1 MLLGGSRYA
10 LPVIETAHKL
20 GLYVITCDYLP
31 DNIAHKY
38 SDQYCNVSIID
49 KYAVLKVAQEL
60 QIDGIMSFACDP
72 GVVTAA
78 YVAEK
83 MGLPS
88 CGSYE
93 TVSILQNK
101 ARFRRFLT
109 DNGFNV
115 PKIHSYNSVED
126 AIREKDI
133 IEYPVIVKPVDSAGS
148 KGVTRV
154 NSSDELFA
162 AVEHAFDYSL
172 GSQIIIEDYLEKVGY
187 SSDTDCFSV
196 DGKLR
201 FVSFNSQRFDES
213 SDNPYAPAAF
223 SWPSSMP
230 SEVELE
236 LTNEIQ
242 RVITLLNLGNS
253 IYNVETRLATNGKPY
268 IMEISPRGGGNR
280 LAECLRYATGV
291 DLIEGAVRAALGM
304 PIENITQQPYSGH
317 WAEVVLHSENNG
329 AFRGLWISDAI
340 KDCVVEKDLWVQE
353 GDKVFGFD
361 SANKAIGTLVLKFK
375 DQASLDNVMNHISEY
390 VKVRTEESDLWK
402 LEVISV

>member
-1 MLLGGSRYA
+1 MKKLMLLGGSRYA

-38 SDQYCNVSIID
+38 SDQYCNVSLID
-49 KYAVLKVAQEL
+49 KDAVLKVAQEL

-93 TVSILQNK
+93 AVSILQNK
-101 ARFRRFLT
+101 ARFRQFLT

-115 PKIHSYNSVED
+115 PKIHSYNTVQD
-126 AIREKDI
+126 AIKEKDT

-154 NSSDELFA
+154 NSPDELLA
-162 AVEHAFDYSL
+162 AVEHAFDYSI
-172 GSQIIIEDYLEKVGY
+172 GKHIIVEDYLEKIGY

-196 DGKLR
+196 DGILQ

-213 SDNPYAPAAF
+213 SDNPYAPAAY

-230 SEVELE
+230 SEVEKE

-242 RVITLLNLGNS
+242 RVIKLLNLGSS

-291 DLIEGAVRAALGM
+291 DLIDGAVRAAMGM
-304 PIENITQQPYSGH
+304 PIENISQKPYKGC
-317 WAEVVLHSENNG
+317 WAEIILHSDKCG
-329 AFRGLWISDAI
+329 IYKGLWISDEI
-340 KDCVVEKDLWVQE
+340 KPFVVEEDVWVSSGKQI
-353 GDKVFGFD
+353 FSFD
-361 SANKAIGTLVLKFK
+361 SANKAIGTVVLKF
-375 DQASLDNVMNHISEY
+375 ADNKMLLESMN
-390 VKVRTEESDLWK
+390 RFSDLIK
-402 LEVISV
+402 VLI

>member
-1 MLLGGSRYA
+1 MKKMKKLLLLGGSRF
-10 LPVIETAHKL
+10 LIPVIESAHKL
-20 GLYVITCDYLP
+20 GLHVITCDFLP
-31 DNIAHKY
+31 DNIGHKY
-38 SDQYCNVSIID
+38 SDEYYNTSIVD
-49 KYAVLKVAQEL
+49 KGAVLQLANQLK
-60 QIDGIMSFACDP
+60 IDGIMSFACDP

-93 TVSILQNK
+93 AVSILQNK
-101 ARFRRFLT
+101 ARFRQFLT

-115 PKIHSYNSVED
+115 PKIHSYNTVEAAMND
-126 AIREKDI
+126 RDT

-154 NSSDELFA
+154 NSAEELLA
-162 AVEHAFDYSL
+162 AVKHAFDYSI
-172 GSQIIIEDYLEKVGY
+172 GNQIIVEDFLEKVGY

-196 DGKLR
+196 DGKLQ
-201 FVSFNSQRFDES
+201 FVSFNSQRFDEYS
-213 SDNPYAPAAF
+213 ANPYTPAAY

-242 RVITLLNLGNS
+242 RVITLLNLGSS

-280 LAECLRYATGV
+280 LAECLRHVTGV

-329 AFRGLWISDAI
+329 TFRDLWISDAI
-340 KDCVVEKDLWVQE
+340 KDCVVEKDLWVKE

-361 SANKAIGTLVLKFK
+361 SANKAIGTLVLRFTSSN
-375 DQASLDNVMNHISEY
+375 SLTCMMSELRKHI
-390 VKVRTEESDLWK
+390 KIIIDK
-402 LEVISV
+402 

>member
-1 MLLGGSRYA
+1 MKKIMLLGGSRYT
-10 LPVIETAHKL
+10 LPVIETAHNL
-20 GLYVITCDYLP
+20 GIYVITCDYLP

-49 KYAVLKVAQEL
+49 KKAVLKVAQEL

-88 CGSYE
+88 CGTYE
-93 TVSILQNK
+93 AVSILQNK
-101 ARFRRFLT
+101 TRFRQFLT

-115 PKIHSYNSVED
+115 PKIYSYNSVE
-126 AIREKDI
+126 AAMKDKET

-154 NSSDELFA
+154 DSSDGLRA
-162 AVEHAFDYSL
+162 AVKHAFDYSI
-172 GSQIIIEDYLEKVGY
+172 GNQIIIEDFLEKVGY

-196 DGKLR
+196 DGKLQ

-213 SDNPYAPAAF
+213 SDNPYAPAAY

-242 RVITLLNLGNS
+242 RVITLLNLESS

-304 PIENITQQPYSGH
+304 PIENITQRPYSGY
-317 WAEVVLHSENNG
+317 WAEVVLHSENDGVFCN
-329 AFRGLWISDAI
+329 LWISDVI

-353 GDKVFGFD
+353 GDMVFGFD

-375 DQASLDNVMNHISEY
+375 DQDSLDNVMNHILDY
-390 VKVRTEESDLWK
+390 VKVLTEESN
-402 LEVISV
+402 

>member
-1 MLLGGSRYA
+1 MKKLMLLGGSRYA

-20 GLYVITCDYLP
+20 GIYVITCDYLP

-49 KYAVLKVAQEL
+49 KDAVLKVAQEL

-93 TVSILQNK
+93 AVSILQNK
-101 ARFRRFLT
+101 ARFRQFLT

-126 AIREKDI
+126 AIREKDT

-154 NSSDELFA
+154 NSPNELLA
-162 AVEHAFDYSL
+162 AVERAFDYSI
-172 GSQIIIEDYLEKVGY
+172 GDQIIIEDFLEKVGY

-196 DGKLR
+196 DGKLQ

-213 SDNPYAPAAF
+213 SDNPYAPAAY

-291 DLIEGAVRAALGM
+291 DLIDGAVRAAIGM
-304 PIENITQQPYSGH
+304 PIENISQKPYSGH
-317 WAEVVLHSENNG
+317 WAEVVLHSENDG
-329 AFRGLWISDAI
+329 VFQDLWISEAI
-340 KDCVVEKDLWVQE
+340 KDCVVEKNLWVQK

-361 SANKAIGTLVLKFK
+361 SANKAIGTLILRF
-375 DQASLDNVMNHISEY
+375 DSSNSLNSVMSELNSH
-390 VKVRTEESDLWK
+390 VKVIVDK
-402 LEVISV
+402 